1 MHAFTSSWIFW
12 AVIVV
17 LAVAVA
23 ALLGWG
29 IVWMLALSD

>member
-1 MHAFTSSWIFW
+1 MPAFTSSWIFR
-12 AVIVV
+12 AVIIV